1 MVFKRRKE
9 LKRDAEGFV
18 VTDVTAAAVVV
29 DRLQRVFVDGQ
40 AILLT
45 RLDTAIVAFAER
57 CPHAAG
63 KLNEIHNGRVRCPEH
78 DYKFDVRTGRILW
91 PADELYRL
99 RRYPVKV
106 VDGVIWVQ
114 T

>member
-1 MVFKRRKE
+1 MV
-9 LKRDAEGFV
+9 
-18 VTDVTAAAVVV
+18 AAVGVN
-29 DRLQRVFVDGQ
+29 RLQRVFVDGH

-45 RLDTAIVAFAER
+45 RLREEPCEEIVAFAER

-91 PADELYRL
+91 PADELYHL
-99 RRYPVKV
+99 RRYPIKV